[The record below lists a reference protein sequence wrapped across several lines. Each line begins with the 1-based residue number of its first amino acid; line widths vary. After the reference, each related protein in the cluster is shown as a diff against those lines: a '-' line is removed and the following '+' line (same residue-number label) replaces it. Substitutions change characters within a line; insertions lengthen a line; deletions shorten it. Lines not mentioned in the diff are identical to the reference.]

1 MPGPAGRDPEGPRP
15 GPLDGRADPVL
26 GRLRQT
32 LPDAWLM
39 IRPYWF
45 SEDRWPARGLLLVVV
60 ALTLGM
66 VYLSVLLNQWNNDF
80 FSALQAKNSVMFRE
94 QLIRVGWLGGVF
106 IVRAVYQLYLN
117 QIIENSLACW

>member
-15 GPLDGRADPVL
+15 NPPDGRADPVV
-26 GRLRQT
+26 GRLRQI
-32 LPDAWLM
+32 LPDAWRM

-60 ALTLGM
+60 AFTLGM

-80 FSALQAKNSVMFRE
+80 FSALQERNSTMFPQ
-94 QLIRVGWLGGVF
+94 QLVRACWLLGGF
-106 IVRAVYQLYLN
+106 TLPAASQPYPTQN
-117 QIIENSLACW
+117 